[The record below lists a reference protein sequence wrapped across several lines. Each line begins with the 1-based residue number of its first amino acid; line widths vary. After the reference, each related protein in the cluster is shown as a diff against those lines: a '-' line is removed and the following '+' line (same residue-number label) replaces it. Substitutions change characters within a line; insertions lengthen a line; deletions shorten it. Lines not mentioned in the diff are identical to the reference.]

1 MILAIDPGTIKSGI
15 AIIENDGQLVMKTII
30 ATENLEKEIIT
41 LLTKYLVHV
50 IVSGNGT
57 NHKAVKKRLTELLKA
72 ENISLSIELVN
83 EKYTTEMGE
92 EWYWRDHKPK
102 GWKRIIPKGFRT
114 VPVPID
120 DYVAWII
127 GNIYIGRIKEKHIN
141 HKKT

>member
-30 ATENLEKEIIT
+30 ATENLEKEIIA
-41 LLTKYLVHV
+41 LLAKYLVHV

-92 EWYWRDHKPK
+92 KWYWKDHNPK
-102 GWKRIIPKGFRT
+102 GWKRIIPEGFRT

-127 GNIYIGRIKEKHIN
+127 GNIYIGRIKEEDVG
-141 HKKT
+141 HKKI

>member
-15 AIIENDGQLVMKTII
+15 AIIENDGKLVMKTII

-92 EWYWRDHKPK
+92 KLYWKDHKPK
-102 GWKRIIPKGFRT
+102 GWKRIIPEGFRT

-127 GNIYIGRIKEKHIN
+127 GNIYIGRIKEEDVG
-141 HKKT
+141 HKKI